1 MSSIDRLRAL
11 IVPLVDDAGLELY
24 DLDQS
29 GSTLQVLVSR
39 AGGID
44 VDALTRLSRAISR
57 TLDEH
62 DPIPGKFLLEVS
74 SPGLERPLRR
84 PEHFQG
90 AIGTEVTIKT
100 VAGTEGDRRVR
111 GVLTGADDT
120 SATVRP
126 ADGTERRID
135 YRDIERARTVFEWE
149 ATSKD
154 AAKARP
160 KRPSNNASRR
170 AVTAAPTPRS
180 GT

>member
-39 AGGID
+39 PGGVD

-62 DPIPGKFLLEVS
+62 DPIPSKFLLEVS

-84 PEHFQG
+84 PEHYQG
-90 AIGTEVTIKT
+90 ALGTEVSIKT

-111 GVLTGADDT
+111 GRLAEADEA
-120 SATVRP
+120 SVTVSL
-126 ADGTERRID
+126 ADGSERRID
-135 YRDIERARTVFEWE
+135 HRDIERARTVFEWE
-149 ATSKD
+149 STSKD

-160 KRPSNNASRR
+160 KRPPNNASR

>member
-11 IVPLVDDAGLELY
+11 ILPLVDDAELDLY
-24 DLDQS
+24 DLEQS

-39 AGGID
+39 PGGID
-44 VDALTRLSRAISR
+44 VEALTKLSRAISR

-62 DPIPGKFLLEVS
+62 DPIPGKFVLEVS

-84 PEHFQG
+84 PEHYQG
-90 AIGTEVTIKT
+90 AVGTEVSVKT
-100 VAGTEGDRRVR
+100 VAGTEGERRVR
-111 GVLTGADDT
+111 GALATADDT
-120 SATVRP
+120 SVTVRL
-126 ADGTERRID
+126 ADGTDRRID

-154 AAKARP
+154 AAKARSKP
-160 KRPSNNASRR
+160 PSNNASRR

>member
-1 MSSIDRLRAL
+1 MSTSDRLRAL

-29 GSTLQVLVSR
+29 GPTLQVLVSR
-39 AGGID
+39 PGGVD
-44 VDALTRLSRAISR
+44 VDALSRLSRAISR

-62 DPIPGKFLLEVS
+62 DPIPGKYLLEVS

-84 PEHFQG
+84 PEHYQG
-90 AIGTEVTIKT
+90 AVDTEVTIKT

-111 GVLTGADDT
+111 GVLVAADDE
-120 SATVRP
+120 SATVRL
-126 ADGTERRID
+126 ADDHERRIE

-149 ATSKD
+149 ATSKE

-160 KRPSNNASRR
+160 QGPNSHASR
-170 AVTAAPTPRS
+170 AVTTAPTPRS